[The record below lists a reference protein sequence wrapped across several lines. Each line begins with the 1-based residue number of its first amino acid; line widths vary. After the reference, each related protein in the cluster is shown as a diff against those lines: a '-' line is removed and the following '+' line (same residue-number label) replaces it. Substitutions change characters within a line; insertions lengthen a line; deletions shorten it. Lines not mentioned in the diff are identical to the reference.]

1 MVSDIIALDVSM
13 GRSNVAWYRRKT
25 RLNEFV
31 FFHTRSGFKQL
42 LSTIQSA
49 NYPVVYFEA
58 TGVYSRPV
66 ERFCIDHHLKYCLL
80 NPLQLHLNSED
91 LRRVKTDRQDARKIA
106 STVQKKSFRLTVPR
120 SPRFARLHELS
131 RFYNQLNHDWNHRL
145 VQLHI
150 ALEQTFP
157 ELRQLFKNRAS
168 KLALNVVELFPHPDL
183 VKTLSRTK
191 LKNQLVKLTDK
202 NLSNMKGFK
211 YADQLLKL
219 AQDSYPAFPSD
230 SIQVEEVRYYCRRL
244 IELTKQREKVVKQM
258 ITTAQGDEAF
268 QYYTSFPGIGDQT
281 AAQLMGELGD
291 ITRFD
296 NANQLNAYVG
306 IDLKQYKS
314 GNGGYQDHINKRGN
328 PIARKL
334 LYFTV
339 GNMIRQQ
346 HAAPNHIVDYYY
358 RLRQKRPYP
367 KLNKVAMV
375 ACMNKTLK
383 CLLSMIKH
391 HTKYRYRYTD
401 SRSHVKN

>member
-1 MVSDIIALDVSM
+1 MTDIIALDVSM
-13 GRSNVAWYRRKT
+13 GRSNVAWYRQTT
-25 RLNEFV
+25 RLDEFM
-31 FFHTRSGFKQL
+31 FRHTRSGFKKL

-49 NYPVVYFEA
+49 DHPVIYFEA

-66 ERFCIDHHLKYCLL
+66 ERFCVDHHLKYCLL
-80 NPLQLHLNSED
+80 NPLRLHLNSED
-91 LRRVKTDRQDARKIA
+91 LRRVKTDRQDARNIA
-106 STVQKKSFRLTVPR
+106 LTAQRKSFRLTVPR

-131 RFYNQLNHDWNHRL
+131 RFYNQLSHDWNHRL
-145 VQLHI
+145 VQLHV

-157 ELRQLFKNRAS
+157 EVKQLFKNSAS

-183 VKTLSRTK
+183 VKSLSRTK
-191 LKNQLVKLTDK
+191 LKNQLIKLTDK
-202 NLSNMKGFK
+202 NLSKMKGLK
-211 YADQLLKL
+211 YAEQLLKL
-219 AQDSYPAFPSD
+219 AQDSYPAVDSD
-230 SIQVEEVRYYCRRL
+230 SIQVEEVRHYCRLL
-244 IELTKQREKVVKQM
+244 IELTKQKEKVVKQM
-258 ITTAQGDEAF
+258 IATAQEEETF
-268 QYYTSFPGIGDQT
+268 QYYISFPGIGAQT

-296 NANQLNAYVG
+296 SANQLNAYVG
-306 IDLKQYKS
+306 LDLNRYKS
-314 GNGGYQDHINKRGN
+314 GNGGRQDHINKRGN

-334 LYFTV
+334 LYFAV

-346 HAAPNHIVDYYY
+346 HVAPNHIVDYYY

-401 SRSHVKN
+401 SKSTVKI